1 MANRFKKIFGAFLLV
16 LLAHVANAQQ
26 TTNWTSVSPSV
37 WESVTSDGLVR
48 VQCTVSG
55 GVSISGS
62 ETMGCTS
69 AATYSDPAVFGSPSL
84 EVSASSSNSGNLS
97 FYFFDAVTNNQVYI
111 VNPILH
117 ADKVGTFTLIP
128 ILGGGAAT
136 GNFNITNGTWSELS
150 SNGTIFQSTST
161 LFNIDDSALLAS
173 SGGECDNG
181 VSDGAGGGSLRVNNV
196 TQSIQMDVDVTGGL
210 LSLLGLGSTVDEV
223 EFILTDIII
232 AEPKIEVTKTV
243 VENFSDPVSTGDI
256 IDYTITVENTGN
268 VTLDNIDLTD
278 TFTDIDS
285 NNLTLTNS
293 PTFSSSSLS
302 SLEGTLLPTET
313 ATYLAS
319 FSITAPALET
329 GGVIN
334 QISVLADSP
343 YGTDDVDDISDNG
356 IDTDGNIEDDA
367 TISYFPTTEDDTVDI
382 CEEGIV
388 DIYMLTNDN
397 FGGNG
402 PSSGSIFIVS
412 PASSGTALVNDNTTP
427 SNPVDDYI
435 TYSSA
440 LGYTG
445 SDSFVY
451 GITDSKGY
459 TQHGTVSITETAA
472 PDAGTDGTLIICTG
486 TTVTETQLFNELGGT
501 PDSGG
506 TWTPTLAG
514 AGTYTYTVTATSP
527 CTVDSTSE
535 IVVSEQAAPNAGTD
549 GTLTICQG
557 ATVTEAQLF
566 NELGGTPD
574 SGGTWSPTMAGAGTY
589 TYTVTATL
597 PCTVDSTS
605 EIVVSEQAAPNAG
618 TDGTLTIC
626 EGTTVTEIQLFNE
639 LGGTP
644 DSGGTWTPTLAST
657 GTY

>member
-1 MANRFKKIFGAFLLV
+1 M
-16 LLAHVANAQQ
+16 ANAQQ
-26 TTNWTSVSPSV
+26 TTNWTSVSSTV
-37 WESVTSDGLVR
+37 WESVTNDGLVR

-55 GVSISGS
+55 AVSISGP

-97 FYFFDAVTNNQVYI
+97 FYFFDAVTDNPVYI

-173 SGGECDNG
+173 SGGECGNG

-232 AEPKIEVTKTV
+232 AEPEIEATKTV
-243 VENFSDPVSTGDI
+243 VENFSDPVSIGDI

-319 FSITAPALET
+319 FSITAPVLET

-356 IDTDGNIEDDA
+356 VDTDGNIEDDA

-382 CEEGIV
+382 CEEGTV

-412 PASSGTALVNDNTTP
+412 PPSSGTALVNNNTTP

-472 PDAGTDGTLIICTG
+472 P
-486 TTVTETQLFNELGGT
+486 
-501 PDSGG
+501 
-506 TWTPTLAG
+506 
-514 AGTYTYTVTATSP
+514 
-527 CTVDSTSE
+527 
-535 IVVSEQAAPNAGTD
+535 NA
-549 GTLTICQG
+549 
-557 ATVTEAQLF
+557 
-566 NELGGTPD
+566 
-574 SGGTWSPTMAGAGTY
+574 
-589 TYTVTATL
+589 
-597 PCTVDSTS
+597 
-605 EIVVSEQAAPNAG
+605 
-618 TDGTLTIC
+618 
-626 EGTTVTEIQLFNE
+626 
-639 LGGTP
+639 
-644 DSGGTWTPTLAST
+644 
-657 GTY
+657 